1 MSNTEKKLGGGRRL
15 SINTG
20 KGTDIMLELLSPA
33 GSPEAVIAAVQ
44 NGADAVYMGLGDF
57 NARRGAKNFAD
68 EEFEKAVRYC
78 HVRGCKVYVTL
89 NTLVNDR
96 EIPAATES
104 ARLASRCG
112 VDGIII
118 QDLGLIS
125 AVRRAAPDIPL
136 HASTQMSI
144 HNLAGVQAAAEMG
157 LTRAVLARELSLEEI
172 KFITANSPIEIE
184 VFVHGALCFCHSG
197 QCYMSA
203 LIGRRSG
210 NRGMCAQPCRM
221 QYSLGGRMDDYPM
234 SLKDNCLVDRLR
246 ELEEAGVTCVKIEGR
261 MKRPEYTAIVTGIYS
276 KAIKERRQPT
286 AEEMNMLTKAF
297 SRQGFT
303 QGYFNGDKKDMFGVR
318 GEPEEGT
325 EKIFTTARR
334 AYADGELR
342 RVPVHFYTV
351 AEKDE
356 RIKAIAFDDD
366 GHRAV
371 TYGAVPEKA
380 KRQGLTDSYL
390 IEQMFKTGGTPY
402 NVVENKAK
410 ADPGLYLAAAEINE
424 LRRKLISE
432 LSEQRAVPPTR
443 RSLELPAPPKNI
455 PVVSDPKLIMQVR
468 TEDQLSKELAD
479 LRPAYLYVPANVMLE
494 QPKLVLPFVEQGTV
508 PVAVLPR
515 IINDRQMKDVYTTL
529 QRLFDY
535 GVNEALVGNLGHIM
549 LARAAGMKV
558 RGDFGLNAFNSY
570 SLEMLNEMGFL
581 SATASFELRIAQI
594 KDMAKP
600 LDTEM
605 IIYGRLPLMVSDQCI
620 IKHSAGRC
628 ACQTPAQ
635 MSDRMG
641 SVFPVVKEYGCRN
654 VIYNAHKLYL
664 ADKKDDLYSAGL
676 WGLRMMFTTESAREC
691 VEVAKGHMGLSDY
704 KPNVLTRG
712 LYYRGVD

>member
-1 MSNTEKKLGGGRRL
+1 MSFNTEK
-15 SINTG
+15 
-20 KGTDIMLELLSPA
+20 GTDTMLELLSPA

-44 NGADAVYMGLGDF
+44 NGADAVYMGLSDF
-57 NARRGAKNFAD
+57 NARRGAKNFTD
-68 EEFEKAVRYC
+68 EEFEKSVRYC

-96 EIPAATES
+96 EIPAAAEG

-125 AVRRAAPDIPL
+125 VVRRAAPDIPL

-172 KFITANSPIEIE
+172 KFITANAPIETE

-246 ELEEAGVTCVKIEGR
+246 ELEEAGVACVKIEGR

-303 QGYFNGDKKDMFGVR
+303 QGYFNGDKEDMFGVR

-351 AEKDE
+351 AERDE

-443 RSLELPAPPKNI
+443 RSFELPAPPKNI

-515 IINDRQMKDVYTTL
+515 IINDRQMKDVHNTL

-535 GVNEALVGNLGHIM
+535 GVNEVLVGNLGHIM

-570 SLEMLNEMGFL
+570 TLEMLNEMGFL

>member
-1 MSNTEKKLGGGRRL
+1 
-15 SINTG
+15 
-20 KGTDIMLELLSPA
+20 MLELLSPA

-44 NGADAVYMGLGDF
+44 NGADAIYLGMGDF
-57 NARRGAKNFAD
+57 NARRGAKNFTN

-96 EIPAATES
+96 EIES
-104 ARLASRCG
+104 AVAAAKLASDCG
-112 VDGIII
+112 ADGIII

-125 AVRRAAPDIPL
+125 AIRRALPDIPL
-136 HASTQMSI
+136 HASTQMSL

-157 LTRAVLARELSLEEI
+157 LTRAVLARELSFEEI
-172 KFITANSPIEIE
+172 KYITENSPIEIE

-221 QYSLGGRMDDYPM
+221 QYSLGGRMDDHPM
-234 SLKDNCLVDRLR
+234 SLKDNCLVEHLR
-246 ELEEAGVTCVKIEGR
+246 ELEEAGVACVKIEGR

-276 KAIKERRQPT
+276 KAIKEHRRPT
-286 AEEMNMLTKAF
+286 PDEMDMLTRAF

-303 QGYFNGDKKDMFGVR
+303 QGYFNGDKKDMFGIR
-318 GEPEEGT
+318 GDVEDGT
-325 EKIFTTARR
+325 DKIFTVARR

-351 AEKDE
+351 AEKGE
-356 RIKAIAFDDD
+356 RIKAIGFDDE

-371 TYGAVPEKA
+371 TYGPVPEKA
-380 KRQGLTDSYL
+380 KRQGLTDGYL
-390 IEQMFKTGGTPY
+390 IEQMYKTGGTPY
-402 NVVENKAK
+402 NCVENKAK
-410 ADPGLYLAAAEINE
+410 TDPGLYLAAAEINE

-432 LSEQRAVPPTR
+432 LSAQRAVPPVR
-443 RSLELPAPPKNI
+443 RTLELPPPPKNI
-455 PVVSDPKLIMQVR
+455 ATVSDPKLIIQVR
-468 TEDQLSKELAD
+468 TEDQLSRELAD
-479 LRPAYLYVPANVMLE
+479 LRPAYIYVPAHIMAE
-494 QPKLVLPFVEQGTV
+494 HPKLVLPFVEKGAV

-515 IINDRQMKDVYTTL
+515 IVTDTQMREVHGIL

-535 GVNEALVGNLGHIM
+535 GVNEALVGNLGQVIM
-549 LARAAGMKV
+549 ARSAGMKL

-570 SLEMLNEMGFL
+570 SLEMLSNMGFL
-581 SATASFELRIAQI
+581 SATASFELRIAQV

-600 LDTEM
+600 LDTEL

-620 IKHSAGRC
+620 IKESAGRC

-641 SVFPVVKEYGCRN
+641 SVFPVVKEFGCRN
-654 VIYNAHKLYL
+654 VVYNAHKLYL
-664 ADKKDDLYSAGL
+664 ADKKEDLYSAGL

>member
-1 MSNTEKKLGGGRRL
+1 MS
-15 SINTG
+15 S
-20 KGTDIMLELLSPA
+20 
-33 GSPEAVIAAVQ
+33 
-44 NGADAVYMGLGDF
+44 
-57 NARRGAKNFAD
+57 
-68 EEFEKAVRYC
+68 
-78 HVRGCKVYVTL
+78 
-89 NTLVNDR
+89 
-96 EIPAATES
+96 
-104 ARLASRCG
+104 
-112 VDGIII
+112 
-118 QDLGLIS
+118 
-125 AVRRAAPDIPL
+125 
-136 HASTQMSI
+136 
-144 HNLAGVQAAAEMG
+144 
-157 LTRAVLARELSLEEI
+157 
-172 KFITANSPIEIE
+172 
-184 VFVHGALCFCHSG
+184 
-197 QCYMSA
+197 

-246 ELEEAGVTCVKIEGR
+246 EIEEAGVACIKIEGR

-276 KAIKERRQPT
+276 KALREHRQPT
-286 AEEMNMLTKAF
+286 PEEMTMLTKAF

-325 EKIFTTARR
+325 EKIFTVARR

-351 AEKDE
+351 AEKGE

-366 GHRAV
+366 GHKAV
-371 TYGAVPEKA
+371 TYGPVPEKA
-380 KRQGLTDSYL
+380 KRQGLTDGYL
-390 IEQMFKTGGTPY
+390 VEQMFKTGGTPY
-402 NVVENKAK
+402 NCVENKAK
-410 ADPGLYLAAAEINE
+410 TDPGLYLAAAEINE

-432 LSEQRAVPPTR
+432 LSAQRSAPPTR
-443 RSLELPAPPKNI
+443 RSLDLPTPPKNV
-455 PVVSDPKLIMQVR
+455 PTVADPKLIIQVR
-468 TEDQLSKELAD
+468 TAEQLTKELAD
-479 LRPAYLYVPANVMLE
+479 LRPAYIDVPAMIMAAE
-494 QPKLVLPFVEQGTV
+494 PKLVLPFVEKGSV

-515 IINDRQMKDVYTTL
+515 IVNDAQMKEVYATL
-529 QRLFDY
+529 QKLFDY
-535 GVNEALVGNLGHIM
+535 GVNEALVGNLGQVVM
-549 LARAAGMKV
+549 ARRAGMKL

-570 SLEMLNEMGFL
+570 TLEMLNEMGFL

-600 LDTEM
+600 LDTEL
-605 IIYGRLPLMVSDQCI
+605 IVYGRLPLMVSDQCI
-620 IKHSAGRC
+620 IKESAGRC

-635 MSDRMG
+635 MADRMG

-654 VIYNAHKLYL
+654 VVYNAHKLYL
-664 ADKKDDLYSAGL
+664 ADKKEDLYSAGL